1 MINAPR
7 ILLLVVLLWSSAV
20 MAQDVTVHGVVADSK
35 NEIMY
40 AGNVVLYSFPD
51 TTFITGT
58 AIEAGHFTVQV
69 PIKDSV
75 VMKCNVMGYE
85 PQWYTLI
92 KGQKD
97 SINCDTLH
105 MDNTTLKVVD
115 IIAMAPV
122 VKNEGSKLSVDVENS
137 SLSAAG
143 TAYEV
148 LENTPGL
155 TIGTDG
161 NVTVFGKGTAI
172 LYLDGQR
179 IPAEMLRS
187 IPSVTIAR
195 VEIIKNP
202 PASYD
207 AQGRAVVNI
216 VTKKGAMEGYNID
229 IFQQVS
235 YTDLFNDATI
245 SNPVFGYTG
254 INAYRRKN
262 KWTVTGRVGMQLGNR
277 WENTL
282 YLRTFDEDSVHYV
295 MNNNIS
301 EERRIRPA
309 LYPGFT
315 FQYRPDSLSHFD
327 VNTSFS
333 VTKNYKTINNTNLV
347 TADSVE
353 TLISTSR
360 EDENKNLDEQ
370 VTLSY
375 TRTLDSLGSEIYASG
390 SFTDYNSRRL
400 GNISQNVAT
409 PAQSMSDDLRNN
421 SLNTIRF
428 GVGQFNWTKF
438 LDSAWKIETGVKY
451 TMIVNASEV
460 RMQRLAGSEWVDDST
475 ILNSFSYRE
484 QTAATFVQGTYQKN
498 KWFATAGLRAE
509 YSSTDG
515 KSLTYGQKMIDTTYL
530 NVFPMAQMTYTIIK
544 DLNFEIDY
552 SWSLERPSFEDL
564 DPFVIYIDSLS
575 FMKGNPALRPQYTH
589 DFSTQLIYLEAASI
603 GFNYA
608 YTVNGME
615 MFVERTGTNNS
626 QFVAQTRNF
635 DYIKTIGFDVAIP
648 YQNKWWTTYNSVGY
662 NHSIYH
668 YEEGD
673 DFAHSDAE
681 GWFFFVYD
689 KFTVKQFSLEL
700 QGWYTTGQ
708 PEGLFFSRP
717 ISSAR
722 VALMYK
728 SKDNNFSV
736 RLIFN
741 DMFYTS
747 NAQAD
752 SRIPGFDLY
761 YKEAGD
767 SRHLRVAVFYR
778 FGKVKQQE
786 LDNRSNND
794 SERNRIKG

>member
-1 MINAPR
+1 MRSGILF
-7 ILLLVVLLWSSAV
+7 ILLVCFALPGTLTAQEVIVRGIVV
-20 MAQDVTVHGVVADSK
+20 DEK
-35 NEIMY
+35 NEAIFS
-40 AGNVVLYSFPD
+40 GNVVMYSIPD
-51 TTFITGT
+51 TTFI
-58 AIEAGHFTVQV
+58 AGDVITEGKFRIKV
-69 PIKDSV
+69 PIRDSV
-75 VMKCNVMGYE
+75 FMKCQAMGFE

-92 KGQKD
+92 RGESD

-105 MDNTTLKVVD
+105 LITSNLKEVE

-122 VKNEGSKLSVDVENS
+122 VQNLGNKLSVDVESS

-195 VEIIKNP
+195 VEILKNP

-216 VTKKGAMEGYNID
+216 VTKKGAMEGYNVD
-229 IFQQVS
+229 LFQQVS

-245 SNPVFGYTG
+245 KTPVFGYTG
-254 INAYRRKN
+254 INAYWRKN
-262 KWTVTGRVGMQLGNR
+262 KWTITARTGLQVGNR

-282 YLRTFDEDSVHYV
+282 YLRSFTEDSVDYV
-295 MNNNIS
+295 MNNTIS

-309 LYPGFT
+309 TYPGMT
-315 FQYRPDSLSHFD
+315 FQYRPDSISHIDLSANF
-327 VNTSFS
+327 SF
-333 VTKNYKTINNTNLV
+333 TQNFKTIKNTNEI
-347 TADSVE
+347 TADGVESVI
-353 TLISTSR
+353 TTSR
-360 EDENKNLDEQ
+360 EDENKNYDEQ

-375 TRTLDSLGSEIYASG
+375 TRTLDSLGSEIYTSG

-400 GNISQNVAT
+400 GNISQDVAT
-409 PAQSMSDDLRNN
+409 PAQSMSDNLRNN

-428 GVGQFNWTKF
+428 GVGQFNWTKY
-438 LDSAWKIETGVKY
+438 LDSAWKIESGVKY
-451 TMIVNASEV
+451 TMIINASEV
-460 RMQRLAGSEWVDDST
+460 RMQRLEAGDWVDDST

-484 QTAATFVQGTYQKN
+484 QTAAGFVQGTFEN
-498 KWFATAGLRAE
+498 EKWFITAGLRTE
-509 YSSTDG
+509 FSYTDG
-515 KSLTYGQKMIDTTYL
+515 KSLTYDQQMIDTTYL
-530 NVFPMAQMTYTIIK
+530 NIFPMAQLTYTIIE
-544 DLNFEIDY
+544 DLEFELDY
-552 SWSLERPSFEDL
+552 SWSLERPDFEDL
-564 DPFVIYIDSLS
+564 DPFVMYIDSLS
-575 FMKGNPALRPQYTH
+575 YMIGNPNLRPEYTH
-589 DFSTQLIYLEAASI
+589 DFSTQLIFMEAASI
-603 GFNYA
+603 GFNYY
-608 YTVNGME
+608 YTAQGME
-615 MFVERTGTNNS
+615 MFVERTGPNNS

-635 DYIKTIGFDVAIP
+635 DYVKAFGFDVAIP

-668 YEEGD
+668 YEEGED
-673 DFAHSDAE
+673 YAHLDAE

-689 KFTVKQFSLEL
+689 KFTVKRVSLEL

-708 PEGLFFSRP
+708 PEGLFMSRA
-717 ISSAR
+717 IWSAR
-722 VALMYK
+722 ASLMYK
-728 SKDNNFSV
+728 SKDNKFTA
-736 RLIFN
+736 RLIVN

-747 NAQAD
+747 NAAAD
-752 SRIPGFDLY
+752 SRIPGFELY

-767 SRHLRVAVFYR
+767 SRHIRFAVFYR

-786 LDNRSNND
+786 VDTRSNND
-794 SERNRIKG
+794 SERSRIKG